1 MVRSAGYT
9 FISGALQAWIADEVG
24 ERDLGRVYLRGE
36 QADYLGSL
44 VGVLASALL
53 ATIPLKAPLLLGGAL
68 TVALGAT
75 RVFLM
80 RERNFSRA
88 PRELRSSWIRMGAT
102 ASGGVWLVRGR
113 PVLLILLAVAVF
125 FGMSGE
131 GFDRLW

>member
-1 MVRSAGYT
+1 MIRSAGYT

-24 ERDLGRVYLRGE
+24 ERDLGRVYLRG
-36 QADYLGSL
+36 
-44 VGVLASALL
+44 
-53 ATIPLKAPLLLGGAL
+53 AL

-80 RERNFSRA
+80 RERTVSRA
-88 PRELRSSWIRMGAT
+88 PREVRSSWIRMGAT
-102 ASGGVWLVRGR
+102 ASGGVRLVRGR

>member
-1 MVRSAGYT
+1 MIRSAGYT

-80 RERNFSRA
+80 WERTVSRA
-88 PRELRSSWIRMGAT
+88 PREVRSSWIRMGAT
-102 ASGGVWLVRGR
+102 ASGGVRLVRGR
-113 PVLLILLAVAVF
+113 PVFLILLAVAVF